1 LIVNRVSVAE
11 VARDFPN
18 VLRRVTGQ
26 GESLALEEAS
36 RIVAW
41 LTPPEAH
48 RECSVTDLER
58 LLSSMPELGDDL
70 EAFAQDFESANAAL
84 APERSRW
91 D

>member
-1 LIVNRVSVAE
+1 MNRVSVAE